1 MTVVTV
7 SWRVLR
13 DGAPVTSF
21 PLDGAD
27 GPVDVQEKVVGWL
40 EGNRSRPEADIG
52 RQ

>member
-1 MTVVTV
+1 VTVVTV

-13 DGAPVTSF
+13 DGAPVKSF
-21 PLDGAD
+21 ALDGSD
-27 GPVDVQEKVVGWL
+27 GPVDVHEKVVGWL